1 MIHHTDNLILDYWN
15 PYIEIHYHIQIDTKD
30 FHIWYSYNRID
41 SLEFIKILINNF
53 NLGHLSQ
60 IQNLKDFK
68 VVWNL
73 GRVDL
78 AWIFWIFWDP
88 WMPEILQFL
97 QVWFEL
103 LLNYYS
109 LKSLDIFIPD
119 NA

>member
-30 FHIWYSYNRID
+30 FHIRYSYNRID

-68 VVWNL
+68 IVWNL
-73 GRVDL
+73 GRVDGL
-78 AWIFWIFWDP
+78 NILNLLRSLNAWNSAISASLVWI
-88 WMPEILQFL
+88 II
-97 QVWFEL
+97 EL
-103 LLNYYS
+103 LFSKIFRRLYS
-109 LKSLDIFIPD
+109 W
-119 NA
+119 